1 MPRLVGNNAEADDDD
16 DERQQRRNIN
26 RDNTEGADDADDHSD
41 RRPFLLRAVG
51 AARSPTLLN
60 PSSNNTLRA
69 AIAIVL
75 YFWIVRNALFHV
87 RTNERMLHQNWQVG
101 TTCEKLAS
109 ITARL
114 LAVSPPIASPSV
126 SHCASLT
133 HKSLFLSPLKTHI
146 RTQDYKQDARN
157 LLSASGKT
165 EDEID
170 GIVPKNWVQRKQS
183 AVEKQ
188 KKLDSVLESMVQLQ
202 QDVDRLKQQVFGDE
216 TNEETEDH

>member
-87 RTNERMLHQNWQVG
+87 RTNERMLHQN
-101 TTCEKLAS
+101 
-109 ITARL
+109 
-114 LAVSPPIASPSV
+114 
-126 SHCASLT
+126 
-133 HKSLFLSPLKTHI
+133 
-146 RTQDYKQDARN
+146 
-157 LLSASGKT
+157 
-165 EDEID
+165 
-170 GIVPKNWVQRKQS
+170 
-183 AVEKQ
+183 
-188 KKLDSVLESMVQLQ
+188 
-202 QDVDRLKQQVFGDE
+202 
-216 TNEETEDH
+216 